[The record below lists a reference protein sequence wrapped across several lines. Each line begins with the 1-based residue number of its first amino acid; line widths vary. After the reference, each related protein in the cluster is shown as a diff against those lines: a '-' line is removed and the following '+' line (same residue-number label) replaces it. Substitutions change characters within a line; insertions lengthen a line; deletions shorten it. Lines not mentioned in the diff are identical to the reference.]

1 MIGTILDWIEA
12 RVSLEGPRHLL
23 QEKRVPKHGFTF
35 FYFFGGMA
43 LFFFMVQVVSGVLLL
58 LYYQPT
64 PANAYNSVK
73 YIMTQVPFGWLIRSI
88 HVWSANL
95 MILCVFLHLFTV
107 LLAKAYRKPREMT
120 WMSGFI
126 LLMLCLGF
134 GFTGYL
140 LPWNKLSYF
149 ATKVGT
155 TMVDRFPFIG
165 HWLLEL
171 TRGGTDVGSATLS
184 RFFAMHVFVLPFTV
198 IFLILIHLYLVQA
211 QGMSVPI
218 NFKPRGDIKF
228 FPNFIMRD
236 LLAWLVALC
245 ALALMASLFPW
256 DLGVKA
262 NPFASAPVGIK
273 PEWYFLA
280 VFQTLK
286 FLPGHI
292 FKIEGEVVGMALLS
306 LVGAAAFLLPFIDRK
321 ANREEPSTWVTVAGI
336 VGLVFM
342 IVMTVYGYYS

>member
-1 MIGTILDWIEA
+1 KILDWIEA
-12 RVSLEGPRHLL
+12 RISLEGPRHLL
-23 QEKRVPKHGFTF
+23 EEKTVPRHRFTF

-43 LFFFMVQVVSGVLLL
+43 LFFFIVQVCSGVLLL

-64 PANAYNSVK
+64 PANAYSSVK
-73 YIMTQVPFGWLIRSI
+73 YIMTQVPFGWLIRSV

-95 MILCVFLHLFTV
+95 MILCIFLHFFTA
-107 LLAKAYRKPREMT
+107 LLTKAYRKPREMT

-126 LLMLCLGF
+126 LMLLCLGF

-155 TMVDRFPFIG
+155 TMVDRFPFAG

-171 TRGGTDVGSATLS
+171 TRGGTEVGSATLS
-184 RFFAMHVFVLPFTV
+184 RFFALHVFVLPFLV
-198 IFLILIHLYLVQA
+198 ILILAFHLYLVQA

-218 NFKPRGDIKF
+218 NARIKGEIKF
-228 FPNFIMRD
+228 FPNFLLRD
-236 LLAWLVALC
+236 LFAWLVALC
-245 ALALMASLFPW
+245 VLALAASLFPW

-262 NPFASAPVGIK
+262 NPFGSAPPGIK

-280 VFQTLK
+280 VFQALK
-286 FLPGHI
+286 FLPAHI
-292 FKIEGEVVGMALLS
+292 VRIEGEVVGMGLFS
-306 LVGAAAFLLPFIDRK
+306 LAGAAAFLLPFIDRK
-321 ANREEPSTWVTVAGI
+321 ASREQPSLWVTVGGTAA
-336 VGLVFM
+336 LVFM
-342 IVMTVYGYYS
+342 IAMTIYGYFA

>member
-1 MIGTILDWIEA
+1 MIDRILDWVEA
-12 RVSLEGPRHLL
+12 RIPLTGPRHLL
-23 QEKRVPKHGFTF
+23 QEKTVPRHKFTF

-64 PANAYNSVK
+64 PASAYNSVK

-95 MILCVFLHLFTV
+95 MILCVFLHFFTV

-126 LLMLCLGF
+126 LLLLCLGF

-184 RFFAMHVFVLPFTV
+184 RFFAVHVFVLPMLV
-198 IFLILIHLYLVQA
+198 MALIGAHLYMVQE

-218 NFKPRGDIKF
+218 NSKPRGEIKF
-228 FPNFIMRD
+228 FPNFLMRD

-245 ALALMASLFPW
+245 ALALMASLYPW
-256 DLGVKA
+256 GLGVKA

-286 FLPGHI
+286 LMPGHI
-292 FKIEGEVVGMALLS
+292 FKIEGEVVGMAVLS
-306 LVGAAAFLLPFIDRK
+306 LLAAAAFFLPFIDRK
-321 ANREEPSTWVTVAGI
+321 ANREEPSPWVTVAGTAALI
-336 VGLVFM
+336 FM
-342 IVMTVYGYYS
+342 IVMTVYGYVS